1 LAKALK
7 RQLIFV
13 PWYHS
18 FQTLKRR
25 KEMAKFLSSLACRLN
40 ERIGGKTPTFLA
52 EGLVGAIMGGCF
64 LMNALAHYR
73 GCAGRK

>member
-1 LAKALK
+1 
-7 RQLIFV
+7 
-13 PWYHS
+13 
-18 FQTLKRR
+18 
-25 KEMAKFLSSLACRLN
+25 MAKFLSSLACRLN